1 MLTRQITAACSKASQ
16 NPIIVGQGAYN
27 SAYGT
32 TFQNNGPLAGLVQIF
47 DFQFTFKTLTGAT
60 LTMPLTSKAIQDE
73 MGEAFDPEY
82 GRMSGN
88 LGVEV
93 PNAQA
98 GTQQNLILYPF
109 VNPATE
115 IFQGIQLPP
124 GVEVTPIAIDQAMAR
139 RSGRSPTTVWTRT
152 RSTSTCLMCN

>member
-1 MLTRQITAACSKASQ
+1 
-16 NPIIVGQGAYN
+16 
-27 SAYGT
+27 
-32 TFQNNGPLAGLVQIF
+32 
-47 DFQFTFKTLTGAT
+47 
-60 LTMPLTSKAIQDE
+60 

-115 IFQGIQLPP
+115 IFDGIELPP
-124 GVEVTPIAIDQAMAR
+124 GVEVTPIASADDGTQIWKITHNGVDTHPIHFHLYRCAADQPGRLGRHHPQAGRQRAR
-139 RSGRSPTTVWTRT
+139 LEGYRPHQPAGRHHRRPAPDRPASCPSACPTASAR
-152 RSTSTCLMCN
+152 

>member
-1 MLTRQITAACSKASQ
+1 
-16 NPIIVGQGAYN
+16 
-27 SAYGT
+27 
-32 TFQNNGPLAGLVQIF
+32 
-47 DFQFTFKTLTGAT
+47 
-60 LTMPLTSKAIQDE
+60 MPLTSKAIQDE

-88 LGVEV
+88 LGVEM

-115 IFQGIQLPP
+115 VFDGDRAA
-124 GVEVTPIAIDQAMAR
+124 GGSRSDADRYDHAMAR

-152 RSTSTCLMCN
+152 QSTSTCMMCS